1 VVISAGGVGSLVGS
15 LFATRIINRLGI
27 GRAIVV
33 LFIASVAIGILTPL
47 ATGPL
52 FIATLM
58 VFLPQ
63 LIGDGLQTAE
73 SIASITLRQ
82 AVTPDRLL
90 GRVNATIDTLEH
102 GVAPLGAL
110 VAAVIAESV
119 GVRSAIAVA
128 WVGMASAT
136 LFLLF
141 SPLPRLT
148 SAVPAI
154 DEAAAT

>member
-1 VVISAGGVGSLVGS
+1 VGSLVGS
-15 LFATRIINRLGI
+15 VFATRIIRRLGI

-52 FIATLM
+52 VVATLM

-90 GRVNATIDTLEH
+90 GRVNATIDVLEH

-110 VAAVIAESV
+110 VAAAIAENF
-119 GVRSAIAVA
+119 GVRSAMAIG
-128 WVGMASAT
+128 WLGMTSGA

-148 SAVPAI
+148 SVVPAI
-154 DEAAAT
+154 EEEAAAT